1 MHHIKTS
8 KLVARENFLPSPV
21 SRLAGRHPLG
31 EGDIGLGILFT
42 SFFSSFIIQHR
53 LRIVDQLRFGGTADQ
68 KNKQYQNQRVAG

>member
-8 KLVARENFLPSPV
+8 KLVARENFLFSPV

-31 EGDIGLGILFT
+31 EEDIGLGILFT
-42 SFFSSFIIQHR
+42 SYFLLFIIQHR

-68 KNKQYQNQRVAG
+68 KNNQYQNQRVAG